1 MSKFLRFCFASLL
14 VLAVCA
20 LSAMAQSTTTGAING
35 TVMNPNKEVVTGA
48 AVTVKNNE
56 TNKEATATTDD
67 NGGFKVSNL
76 DPGSYTVTVNASGF
90 APFTNGAIV
99 VEVGR
104 STGLDIGLNLQGV
117 TGTVQVTGEA
127 PVINTAQPD
136 FSSNVNQTSLNE
148 LPVNGR
154 RWSSFVIMTP
164 GTVPDG
170 TFGLISFRG
179 ISGLLNN
186 NTVDGGDNNQA
197 FFSEERGRT
206 RSPYSVS
213 QASIREFQVNTSN
226 FSAEYGRS
234 AGGVTNAVTKSGTN
248 EFHGTGFLYDRDNK
262 WGARNP
268 RSTITQLVGGVATPV
283 AYKAVDVR
291 YQFGG
296 AVGGPIVKNKAFF
309 FFSYDQ
315 QKRNFPGVSAFSVP
329 SYLSGVNTCVSA
341 VAPGCT
347 TALFAA
353 SLKNPSR
360 GLTDAQISA
369 ATTFLTSETG
379 PTPRRGDQK
388 LFLPKID
395 WHINQ
400 NHTFTASY
408 NRLRWNSPAG
418 VQTGAVIFRGR
429 QGYGDDFVTADSVN
443 LRLSSTL
450 SPSLINEFRFQWSN
464 ELDTQFAQPP
474 LAGEPTTANGFSPQI
489 TLTNGITIGKS
500 NSQDRRAL
508 PDETR
513 LQFAD
518 TMTVTRGNH
527 TIKFGADIN
536 HVKDILDQLFT
547 EAGAYTYGN
556 INDFIVDYT
565 NFTSAGAL
573 RTANVLCSTNTPR
586 IAGRCYTSNYS
597 QGFGPPR
604 FPLTTIDYA
613 FFGQDD
619 WRVTPRLTL
628 NLGVRWE
635 YQQFPNLFP
644 DLINPNLVINGD
656 IVTSHRPSDK
666 NNFGPRIGFAW
677 DINGDGKTSLRGGYG
692 LYYGRSVNSTIIQSL
707 INTGLSTGQVL
718 ASVAPGVT
726 PATAAG
732 NPASP
737 IFPNILATAPSG
749 TASVQYF
756 ANGFQNPMI
765 HQGDLVIEREVARNT
780 VVSASYLFSFGKN
793 LPNFVDVNL
802 TAPTSSRT
810 INIVDGPFA
819 GQQWNF
825 PYFSGAR
832 PIAAF
837 GAIQEIRSNV
847 DTKYH
852 AIVLQANRRFT
863 NGLQFQVNYTLS
875 RAWDTGQT
883 SQTFTPGF
891 PITFNPFDQAAEG
904 GLSSFDRRHKFV
916 ASVVYNSQYKNKDNK
931 VAHALLNGWTIAPI
945 MTMFSGARYTGVTNN
960 FTTSGVFG
968 ASQAGG
974 VNGANSSLRFAYLP
988 NNFFHQTPIKYVD
1001 LRVSRR
1007 FSIGEKA
1014 KIEVLGEAFN
1024 IFNRTQ
1030 VTSVNN
1036 QIYTLSSSGGNI
1048 IATYTTTNGVPTFG
1062 TTAGADGFFFR
1073 ERQVQLGV
1081 RFEF

>member
-1 MSKFLRFCFASLL
+1 MCKFLRFCFASLL
-14 VLAVCA
+14 VFAVCA
-20 LSAMAQSTTTGAING
+20 LSAMAQSTTTGGISG
-35 TVMNPNKEVVTGA
+35 TVTNPNKEVVTGA
-48 AVTVKNNE
+48 TVTVKNND

-67 NGGFKVSNL
+67 NGGFRISNL
-76 DPGSYTVTVNASGF
+76 DPGTYTVTVNSSGF
-90 APFTNGAIV
+90 APFTNAAIT

-104 STGLDIGLNLQGV
+104 STPLDVGLGLQGV
-117 TGTVQVTGEA
+117 SGTVQVTGEA
-127 PVINTAQPD
+127 PVINTTQQD

-248 EFHGTGFLYDRDNK
+248 DFHGTGFFYDRDNK

-268 RSTITQLVGGVATPV
+268 RSFINQVIGGVSTPV
-283 AYKAVDVR
+283 ALKAEDVR

-296 AVGGPIVKNKAFF
+296 AIGGPIVKNKAFF

-315 QKRNFPGVSAFSVP
+315 QRRNFPGVSVFTVP
-329 SYLSGVNTCVSA
+329 SYMTGVNNTLLTAA
-341 VAPGCT
+341 V
-347 TALFAA
+347 
-353 SLKNPSR
+353 R
-360 GLTDAQISA
+360 GLTQAQIDAASA
-369 ATTFLTSETG
+369 FINSETG

-395 WHINQ
+395 WHITQ

-418 VQTGAVIFRGR
+418 VQTAATVTRGR

-450 SPSLINEFRFQWSN
+450 SSSLINEFRFQWAN

-474 LAGEPTTANGFSPQI
+474 LAGEPTTAGGFSPQI

-518 TMTVTRGNH
+518 TVTLTRGNH
-527 TIKFGADIN
+527 TIRFGTDIN

-547 EAGAYTYGN
+547 EAGAYTYSN
-556 INDFIVDYT
+556 VNDFIVDYA
-565 NFTSAGAL
+565 NFTSSGAL
-573 RTANVLCSTNTPR
+573 RTAGGQCATSTR
-586 IAGRCYTSNYS
+586 IAGRCYTSNYT

-604 FPLTTIDYA
+604 FPLTTVDYA

-619 WRVTPRLTL
+619 WRATPRLTL
-628 NLGVRWE
+628 NLGLRWE
-635 YQQFPNLFP
+635 YQQFPQLFP
-644 DLINPNLVINGD
+644 NLINQALTINGD
-656 IVTSHRPSDK
+656 VVTSHRPSDK
-666 NNFGPRIGFAW
+666 KEFGPRIGFAW
-677 DINGDGKTSLRGGYG
+677 DVNGDGKTSLRGGYG
-692 LYYGRSVNSTIIQSL
+692 IYYGRSVNSTIIQSL
-707 INTGLSTGQVL
+707 INTGLPTGQVV
-718 ASVAPGVT
+718 STVSGVAPTGT
-726 PATAAG
+726 LPALIPLG

-737 IFPNILATAPSG
+737 IFPNVLATAPPAS
-749 TASVQYF
+749 ASVQYF
-756 ANGFQNPMI
+756 ANGFRNPKI

-780 VVSASYLFSFGKN
+780 VVSASYLFSFGKF

-802 TAPTSSRT
+802 NPPTSSRT

-819 GQQWNF
+819 GAQWNF
-825 PYFSGAR
+825 PYFTGTR
-832 PIAAF
+832 PIAGFA
-837 GAIQEIRSNV
+837 AIQEIRSNV
-847 DTKYH
+847 DTKYN
-852 AIVLQANRRFT
+852 ALVLQANRRFT
-863 NGLQFQVNYTLS
+863 KGLQFQANYTLS

-904 GLSSFDRRHKFV
+904 GLSAFDRRHKFV
-916 ASVVYNSQYKNKDNK
+916 ASVVYNTQYKNKDNK

-945 MTMFSGARYTGVTNN
+945 VSMFSGARYTG
-960 FTTSGVFG
+960 TTSGSNVTGAAFFG
-968 ASQAGG
+968 PSQAGG
-974 VNGANSSLRFAYLP
+974 VNGANSSLRFAYVP
-988 NNFFHQTPIKYVD
+988 NNFFKQPPIKYVD

-1014 KIEVLGEAFN
+1014 KLEVLAEGFN
-1024 IFNRTQ
+1024 IFNRTE
-1030 VTSVNN
+1030 VTSVNST
-1036 QIYTLSSSGGNI
+1036 IYNI
-1048 IATYTTTNGVPTFG
+1048 IACTAAGAPDVRCTTPSKVIASFNTAFG
-1062 TTAGADGFFFR
+1062 TTTGADGFFFR
-1073 ERQVQLGV
+1073 ERQVQLAV

>member
-14 VLAVCA
+14 LLAVCA
-20 LSAMAQSTTTGAING
+20 LSAMAQSTVTGAISG
-35 TVMNPNKEVVTGA
+35 TVRNPNKEVVTGA
-48 AVTVKNNE
+48 TVTVKNNG
-56 TNKEATATTDD
+56 TNQEATATTDE
-67 NGGFKVSNL
+67 NGFKVNNL
-76 DPGSYTVTVNASGF
+76 NPGTYTVTVNATGF
-90 APFTNGAIV
+90 APFTNAAVI

-104 STGLDIGLNLQGV
+104 ATALDVGLGLQGV
-117 TGTVQVTGEA
+117 SGTVEVTGEA
-127 PVINTAQPD
+127 PVINTTQQD
-136 FSSNVNQTSLNE
+136 FSSNVNQTSVNE

-197 FFSEERGRT
+197 FFAEERGRT

-248 EFHGTGFLYDRDNK
+248 DFHGTGFLYDRNNK

-268 RSTITQLVGGVATPV
+268 RSFVNQLVNGVSTPV
-283 AYKAVDVR
+283 AIKAVDVR

-315 QKRNFPGVSAFSVP
+315 QKRNFPGISVFVVP

-347 TALFAA
+347 TALFAT
-353 SLKNPSR
+353 SLKNPNR
-360 GLTDAQISA
+360 NLTDAQITA
-369 ATTFLTSETG
+369 GLNFINSETG
-379 PTPRRGDQK
+379 ETPRRGDQK

-418 VQTGAVIFRGR
+418 VQTAATVTRGR

-450 SPSLINEFRFQWSN
+450 SSNLINEFRFQWAN
-464 ELDTQFAQPP
+464 ELDTQFAQSP
-474 LAGEPTTANGFSPQI
+474 LAGEPTTAGGFSPQI

-518 TMTVTRGNH
+518 TMTVTRGSH

-573 RTANVLCSTNTPR
+573 RTAGAVCSTGTR
-586 IAGRCYTSNYS
+586 VAGLCYTSNYQ

-604 FPLTTIDYA
+604 FPMTTVDYA

-619 WRVTPRLTL
+619 WRVNPRLTL
-628 NLGVRWE
+628 NLGLRWD
-635 YQQFPNLFP
+635 YQQFPQLFP
-644 DLINPNLVINGD
+644 NLINPTLLINGD
-656 IVTSHRPSDK
+656 QVTAHRPSDK
-666 NNFGPRIGFAW
+666 KEFGPRIGFAL
-677 DINGDGKTSLRGGYG
+677 DVNGDGKTSLRGGYG
-692 LYYGRSVNSTIIQSL
+692 IYYGRSVNSTIIQSL
-707 INTGLSTGQVL
+707 INTGLTTGQIVS
-718 ASVAPGVT
+718 SVA
-726 PATAAG
+726 ATAAG
-732 NPASP
+732 AP
-737 IFPNILATAPSG
+737 IFPNILAAAPSG

-756 ANGFQNPMI
+756 ANGFRNPKI

-780 VVSASYLFSFGKN
+780 VVSASYLFSFGKF

-802 TAPTSSRT
+802 TPPTVGRT

-825 PYFSGAR
+825 AYFLGAAR
-832 PIAAF
+832 PIAGF
-837 GAIQEIRSNV
+837 GSIQEIRSNV

-852 AIVLQANRRFT
+852 ALVLQANRRFT
-863 NGLQFQVNYTLS
+863 KGLQFQVNYTLS

-916 ASVVYNSQYKNKDNK
+916 ASVVYNTQYKNKDNK

-945 MTMFSGARYTGVTNN
+945 VSMFSGARYTGQ
-960 FTTSGVFG
+960 TSGSSVSSVFG
-968 ASQAGG
+968 FSQAGG
-974 VNGANSSLRFAYLP
+974 VNGANSSLRFAYVP
-988 NNFFHQTPIKYVD
+988 NNFFKQPPIKYVD

-1007 FSIGEKA
+1007 FPIGEKA
-1014 KIEVLGEAFN
+1014 KLEVLAEGFN
-1024 IFNRTQ
+1024 IFNRTE
-1030 VTSVNN
+1030 VTSVNTT
-1036 QIYTLSSSGGNI
+1036 IYNIAASGGQVN
-1048 IATYTTTNGVPTFG
+1048 ATFNPAFGSTT
-1062 TTAGADGFFFR
+1062 GADGFFFR
-1073 ERQVQLGV
+1073 ERQVQLAV

>member
-1 MSKFLRFCFASLL
+1 MCKFLRFCFASLL

-20 LSAMAQSTTTGAING
+20 LSAMAQSTVTGAING

-48 AVTVKNNE
+48 TVTAKNNG

-76 DPGSYTVTVNASGF
+76 DPGTYTITVNASGF
-90 APFTNGAIV
+90 APFTNGGV
-99 VEVGR
+99 TVEVGR
-104 STGLDIGLNLQGV
+104 STTLDVGLSLQGV

-127 PVINTAQPD
+127 PVINTSQQD

-154 RWSSFVIMTP
+154 RWSNFVIMTP

-213 QASIREFQVNTSN
+213 QSSIREFQVNTSN

-248 EFHGTGFLYDRDNK
+248 DFHGMGFLYDRNNK
-262 WGARNP
+262 WGTRNP
-268 RSTITQLVGGVATPV
+268 RSTINQLIGGVSTPV
-283 AYKAVDVR
+283 AFKAVDVR

-329 SYLSGVNTCVSA
+329 SYLSGVNSTLLTAAIRGLTQAQIDSA
-341 VAPGCT
+341 VA
-347 TALFAA
+347 FI
-353 SLKNPSR
+353 N
-360 GLTDAQISA
+360 
-369 ATTFLTSETG
+369 SETG
-379 PTPRRGDQK
+379 STPRRGDQK
-388 LFLPKID
+388 LFLPKVD

-408 NRLRWNSPAG
+408 NRLRWASPAG
-418 VQTGAVIFRGR
+418 VQTGAVVFRGR
-429 QGYGDDFVTADSVN
+429 QGYGDDFVTSDSVN

-464 ELDTQFAQPP
+464 ELDTQFAQTP

-489 TLTNGITIGKS
+489 GLTNGITMGKS

-518 TMTVTRGNH
+518 TVTLTRGNH
-527 TIKFGADIN
+527 TIKVGMDIN

-556 INDFIVDYT
+556 VNDFIVDYT
-565 NFTSAGAL
+565 NWTTGGAL
-573 RTANVLCSTNTPR
+573 RTAGKVCATPATGAR
-586 IAGRCYTSNYS
+586 LAGLCYTSNYT

-604 FPLTTIDYA
+604 FPLTTVDYA
-613 FFGQDD
+613 FFVQDD

-628 NLGVRWE
+628 NMGLRWE
-635 YQQFPNLFP
+635 YQQFPQLFP
-644 DLINPNLVINGD
+644 NLINPTLLINGD

-677 DINGDGKTSLRGGYG
+677 DVNGNSRTSLRGGYG
-692 LYYGRSVNSTIIQSL
+692 IYYGRSVNSTIIQSL
-707 INTGLSTGQVL
+707 INTGLSTGQIIT
-718 ASVAPGVT
+718 SVAGS
-726 PATAAG
+726 ATGA
-732 NPASP
+732 P
-737 IFPNILATAPSG
+737 IFPNILPAALSG

-780 VVSASYLFSFGKN
+780 VVSATYLLSFGKN

-802 TAPTSSRT
+802 TAPTANKT
-810 INIVDGPFA
+810 INIVDGPYA

-825 PYFSGAR
+825 PYYSGAR
-832 PIAAF
+832 PIAGFA
-837 GAIQEIRSNV
+837 AIQEIRSNV

-852 AIVLQANRRFT
+852 AIVLQANRRLT

-891 PITFNPFDQAAEG
+891 PITFNPFDQQGEAG
-904 GLSSFDRRHKFV
+904 YSSFDRRHKFV
-916 ASVVYNSQYKNKDNK
+916 ASVVYNTHYKNKDNK

-945 MTMFSGARYTGVTNN
+945 LSMFSGARYTGTTNS
-960 FTTSGVFG
+960 FSTSSVFG
-968 ASQAGG
+968 TSQAGG
-974 VNGANSSLRFAYLP
+974 VNGANSTLRFAYLP
-988 NNFFHQTPIKYVD
+988 NNFFHQPPIKYLD

-1007 FSIGEKA
+1007 FPIGEKA

-1024 IFNRTQ
+1024 FFNRTQ

-1036 QIYTLSSSGGNI
+1036 QIYNLSSSGGNI
-1048 IATYTTTNGVPTFG
+1048 IATFVPTFG
-1062 TTAGADGFFFR
+1062 STAGADGFFFR
-1073 ERQVQLGV
+1073 ERQVQLAV